1 MSQEVVSYYEDFS
14 EIAKKIW
21 DLLTSAVTDRSSEF
35 RTPVFICG
43 NDKELYV
50 RVVVSRKA
58 DQKNNFVQYHSDIRS
73 SKIEKI
79 KKEMKDAPMQT
90 KDYSDCQTFHLEP
103 QWYSPAVASLIANPP
118 VVEFLEELCGPEII
132 FTRGFFHRTLPGSPP
147 VSMHTDGQ
155 PFGSS
160 IFGYEGS
167 SPKLLRV
174 IYYFDDLTKERA
186 PFRILPRSHLS
197 FHAEAN
203 PYKRYKSHPEEITI
217 CAEAGTAIVFPVN
230 IFHGVHPNLA
240 DTRRTMVQFG
250 YRPIWAGPIKPMEE
264 WDPKLVEKA
273 PQETKR
279 FLKSVNSSG
288 VEWEQPHKPK
298 GMKSEASA
306 INPSRWD
313 K

>member
-1 MSQEVVSYYEDFS
+1 MIEKDSNYKEVDVTSPGNSDLNNINEKIDFMNIDETDFESMSLGEKKRHLEVEGYT
-14 EIAKKIW
+14 ILPK
-21 DLLTSAVTDRSSEF
+21 AVD
-35 RTPVFICG
+35 
-43 NDKELYV
+43 
-50 RVVVSRKA
+50 A
-58 DQKNNFVQYHSDIRS
+58 
-73 SKIEKI
+73 SKIEQI

-217 CAEAGTAIVFPVN
+217 CAEAGTAIVFPIN

-264 WDPKLVEKA
+264 WDPELVEKA
-273 PQETKR
+273 PKETKR

-298 GMKSEASA
+298 GMKSEAPA

>member
-1 MSQEVVSYYEDFS
+1 MTEKNIHKEVNVTNPGSSDSNISNEKIDFMNVDETDFESMSLGEKIRHLEVEGYTVLP
-14 EIAKKIW
+14 K
-21 DLLTSAVTDRSSEF
+21 AVD
-35 RTPVFICG
+35 
-43 NDKELYV
+43 
-50 RVVVSRKA
+50 A
-58 DQKNNFVQYHSDIRS
+58 
-73 SKIEKI
+73 SKIEQI

-264 WDPKLVEKA
+264 WDPELVEKA
-273 PQETKR
+273 PKETKR
-279 FLKSVNSSG
+279 FLKKVSTVQELNGNSPTNLK
-288 VEWEQPHKPK
+288 E
-298 GMKSEASA
+298 
-306 INPSRWD
+306 
-313 K
+313 